1 MKNLSIIYSL
11 LLSFIFAQAPLNN
24 LTNQQLNLIKDKVMN
39 PEQELNNVPESSFDE
54 TGLKSV
60 TINSMSPTLEDK
72 SVFFGY
78 NYFLKDVNIF
88 DNIPTPKDYQLGP
101 GDEIVLSLWGETN
114 SRESFIIN
122 KDGLI
127 YYPDLGFIS
136 IASLTIVQAEKLLLS
151 QLSKIYSKLLDGS
164 TGLKIELL
172 NLKSI
177 NVYFTGQVNT
187 PGMSL
192 IHPFSDIFSA
202 LVQVGGIKE
211 SGSLREIKI
220 IRSGEVLASVDFYS
234 FFSNGDENFSNIKLI
249 DGDIIH
255 VPPVKTRVE
264 IAGSILNEG
273 FFEVIDGESIQ
284 EIINYAGGL
293 KSDAGTSAVL
303 DQIIP
308 FQARLSDDNS
318 RKSKNINI
326 DDFANE
332 FFNNGD
338 LLTILSISSVESK
351 VEVIGRV
358 KNPGFYSASSNLKEI
373 LKLAGGFEDPD
384 YKQSIN
390 TDKIVILRK
399 NNKMVYS
406 EELSSSYQDSNNF
419 LMNPGDKVLV
429 YENSL
434 YDKRLIYFING
445 EVHQAG
451 AYILSEDE
459 TISSAIK
466 KAGGISKLGDSKN
479 IDYFLE
485 SNEEVFNI
493 NQNTKVLSGST
504 ITVNPKINYFYVEG
518 NVYNPGP
525 ISLNQNLSFSTRKA
539 LELAGGPKKNS
550 EMRKVYIV
558 RSNGKIIKNSNTFS
572 RAMSRVYAGDK
583 LVVPLNENPS
593 QFEITQFISDLA
605 STLAN
610 IAAILVIIDNQKA
623 N

>member
-1 MKNLSIIYSL
+1 MKNQSILYSL
-11 LLSFIFAQAPLNN
+11 LFSFIFAQALINN
-24 LTNQQLNLIKDKVMN
+24 PTNQQLNLLRNEIMN
-39 PEQELNNVPESSFDE
+39 SGQAPQNVPQNSFE
-54 TGLKSV
+54 EAEIKSI
-60 TINSMSPTLEDK
+60 TINSIPPIEESL
-72 SVFFGY
+72 FFGY
-78 NYFLKDVNIF
+78 DYFSKELNIF

-136 IASLTIVQAEKLLLS
+136 IANLTIVQAEKLLLS

-164 TGLKIELL
+164 TGLRIELF

-202 LVQVGGIKE
+202 LVQVGGIKN

-220 IRSGEVLASVDFYS
+220 IRSGEVIAIVDFYS

-264 IAGSILNEG
+264 LAGSILNKG
-273 FFEVIDGESIQ
+273 FFEVLDGESIQ

-293 KSDAGTSAVL
+293 SADAGSSAVL

-308 FQARLSDDNS
+308 FQERLSDDNS
-318 RKSKNINI
+318 RKSKNINV
-326 DDFANE
+326 DDFAKE
-332 FFNNGD
+332 FLNNGD
-338 LLTILSISSVESK
+338 SLTILSISSVDSK
-351 VEVIGRV
+351 VEVMGRV

-373 LKLAGGFEDPD
+373 LKLAGGFEDP
-384 YKQSIN
+384 YFKQSIN
-390 TDKIVILRK
+390 TDKIIILRK
-399 NNKMVYS
+399 NKESIYA
-406 EELSSSYQDSNNF
+406 EELFSNYQESNNF

-434 YDKRLIYFING
+434 YEKNLIYFIAG
-445 EVHQAG
+445 EVNLAG
-451 AYILSEDE
+451 AYILNKDE

-466 KAGGISKLGDSKN
+466 KAGGTTELADLQN
-479 IDYFLE
+479 ITYLLE
-485 SNEEVFNI
+485 SNEAVI
-493 NQNTKVLSGST
+493 NVNENTKIISGSSIT
-504 ITVNPKINYFYVEG
+504 INPKVNYFYVEG

-525 ISLNQNLSFSTRKA
+525 IFINQNRSFSVQSA
-539 LELAGGPKKNS
+539 LELAGGLKRNS
-550 EMRKVYIV
+550 EKKRIYIK
-558 RSNGKIIKNSNTFS
+558 RSNGRIVKVSNIFAKFS
-572 RAMSRVYAGDK
+572 RRIYPGDK

-593 QFEITQFISDLA
+593 EFEITQFISDLS

-610 IAAILVIIDNQKA
+610 IAAILIIVDNQKA